1 MGSYHFFTKEDCIS
15 FPDDLRLKI
24 EKLGMDLGRVFESR
38 AKLDKADFSR
48 QYLQIIREILLLAL
62 SNPDNFSGKMIASLG
77 EIPGIE
83 DIELS
88 SDCEEA
94 VKCLMDAELK
104 GNLHLFLQ
112 EIADKIKAVL
122 EK

>member
-1 MGSYHFFTKEDCIS
+1 MGTYHFFTKEDCSS

-24 EKLGMDLGRVFESR
+24 EKLGINLGKALESR
-38 AKLDKADFSR
+38 ANLHKAAFSR
-48 QYLQIIREILLLAL
+48 QYLQIIRDLLLLAI
-62 SNPDNFSGKMIASLG
+62 SEPNNFSGKMIASMG
-77 EIPGIE
+77 EIPAFE

-88 SDCEEA
+88 PECEETVRA
-94 VKCLMDAELK
+94 LMDAELA
-104 GNLHLFLQ
+104 GDLHLFLQ